1 MTLDLPRK
9 FQHIFRTPARYR
21 VWYGGRGSAKS
32 HSIARA
38 LLVLG
43 MQKQKRI
50 LCAREFQSTIADSS
64 HRLLADL
71 INEYK
76 LNYFYDITKAEI
88 RGRNGTIFLFRG
100 IKIDPNGIKSLE
112 GVDIAWVEEAQS
124 ISNDSLDILLP
135 TIRKPGA
142 EVWFSFNPFK
152 KTDPVYE
159 RFVVTRPDNAIVEE
173 VNYADNPWFPDV
185 LRTEMEWDK
194 KTNPDKYDWVWLG
207 KPRGISAAQVFRGK
221 YDVVEFDTPDSAR
234 HFMGADWGFATD
246 PSTLI
251 RCHIQDR
258 NLYIDH
264 EAWGFGVE
272 LDALP
277 AMFET
282 VPGSKRWTI
291 YADSARPETISY
303 MQRHGYP
310 NTKSVKKWPG
320 SVEDGIEYIKSY
332 DRIII
337 HPRCKNI
344 ILEMELYQYKQ
355 DRITGEVIPTLE
367 DKHNHGIDSLRYS
380 LADYIRSK
388 GASVPSF
395 NLRAV
400 AGI

>member
-1 MTLDLPRK
+1 
-9 FQHIFRTPARYR
+9 
-21 VWYGGRGSAKS
+21 
-32 HSIARA
+32 
-38 LLVLG
+38 
-43 MQKQKRI
+43 
-50 LCAREFQSTIADSS
+50 
-64 HRLLADL
+64 
-71 INEYK
+71 
-76 LNYFYDITKAEI
+76 
-88 RGRNGTIFLFRG
+88 
-100 IKIDPNGIKSLE
+100 
-112 GVDIAWVEEAQS
+112 
-124 ISNDSLDILLP
+124 
-135 TIRKPGA
+135 
-142 EVWFSFNPFK
+142 
-152 KTDPVYE
+152 
-159 RFVVTRPDNAIVEE
+159 
-173 VNYADNPWFPDV
+173 
-185 LRTEMEWDK
+185 
-194 KTNPDKYDWVWLG
+194 
-207 KPRGISAAQVFRGK
+207 
-221 YDVVEFDTPDSAR
+221 
-234 HFMGADWGFATD
+234 MGADWGFATD

-251 RCHIQDR
+251 RCHIIDR

-310 NTKSVKKWPG
+310 NIKSVKKWPG
-320 SVEDGIEYIKSY
+320 SVEDGIEYIKSF